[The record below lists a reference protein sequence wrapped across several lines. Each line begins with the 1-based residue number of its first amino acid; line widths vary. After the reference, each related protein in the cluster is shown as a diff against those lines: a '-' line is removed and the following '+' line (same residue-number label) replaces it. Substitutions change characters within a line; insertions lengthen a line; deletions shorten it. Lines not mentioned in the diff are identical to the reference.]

1 MTPRISGLILV
12 LIVVMKVTILCLMS
26 SGCTFGGPSGTGF
39 EDLGSG
45 YPFLRT
51 LAPRISTFEG
61 FYRLSLAGWL
71 AGWLAGCQDAKM
83 TPRISGLILV
93 LIVVMKVTIL
103 CLMSS
108 GCTFGGPSGTG
119 FEDLGSGYPF
129 LRTLAPRIST
139 F

>member
-12 LIVVMKVTILCLMS
+12 MIVVMKVTILCLMS

-71 AGWLAGCQDAKM
+71 AGWLLHLGILGPPGLHLSRFISQNSES
-83 TPRISGLILV
+83 TQNGPRIRSGFGTLIL
-93 LIVVMKVTIL
+93 IL
-103 CLMSS
+103 
-108 GCTFGGPSGTG
+108 
-119 FEDLGSGYPF
+119 
-129 LRTLAPRIST
+129 
-139 F
+139 